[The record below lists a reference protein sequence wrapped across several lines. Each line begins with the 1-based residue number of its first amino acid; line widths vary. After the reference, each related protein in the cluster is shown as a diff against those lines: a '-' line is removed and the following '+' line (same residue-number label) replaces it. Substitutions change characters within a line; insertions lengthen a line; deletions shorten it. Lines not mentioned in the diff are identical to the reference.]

1 MRIDLS
7 NPLRRKGSN
16 VTVHQVG
23 TSHPG
28 TGIGCW
34 LIVWLSLT
42 IPTDRLFSAEPFFAA
57 EPDAGQPPRLLEHD
71 NLVDRVQEKVV
82 KIFGAGGG
90 RGLESYQTGIW
101 VGNEGHILTTW
112 STVLDVGKLRI
123 VTSDGRKFDSNI
135 VSFDPFNE
143 LALLKVDDAN
153 IQGFVVDP
161 KASCRVGQRVFAVSN
176 LFKIATGDEY
186 CSVQKG
192 VVMALA
198 PLAQRRG
205 TTKTLTQGRV
215 YILDVMTNNPGASGG
230 ALIDLQGRLVGVLGK
245 EIRDA
250 DAGIWVNYALPM
262 DVVNAAMERMISGA
276 AATTTD
282 TMKVADKP
290 HKLGDLGLTLIPD
303 VLPKTPVF
311 IDEIRRGSLADLA
324 GLRSNDLILLLNDQR
339 IDSRRSFEKLLS
351 GLNRADSFELLIQRG
366 EELIRIQIRP

>member
-1 MRIDLS
+1 MFCFVVVIGIVLL
-7 NPLRRKGSN
+7 NPATCLLAAN
-16 VTVHQVG
+16 PDG
-23 TSHPG
+23 TAP
-28 TGIGCW
+28 TG
-34 LIVWLSLT
+34 L
-42 IPTDRLFSAEPFFAA
+42 P
-57 EPDAGQPPRLLEHD
+57 EHD
-71 NLVDRVQEKVV
+71 SLVDRVQEKVV

-112 STVLDVGKLRI
+112 STVLDVGKLR
-123 VTSDGRKFDSNI
+123 VVASDGRKFDSSV

-143 LALLKVDDAN
+143 LALLKVEEADVK
-153 IQGFVVDP
+153 GFEVDP
-161 KASCRVGQRVFAVSN
+161 KMECRVGQRVFAVSN

-192 VVMALA
+192 VIMAAA

-230 ALIDLQGRLVGVLGK
+230 ALIDLKGRLVGVLGK

-262 DVVNAAMERMISGA
+262 DVVHAALERMLNGNSASTSDIV
-276 AATTTD
+276 
-282 TMKVADKP
+282 KVADKP
-290 HKLGDLGLTLIPD
+290 HKLPELGITLIPD
-303 VLPKTPVF
+303 VIPKTPVF
-311 IDEIRRGSLADLA
+311 VDDIRRGSLADLA
-324 GLRSNDLILLLNDQR
+324 GLRSNDLVLLLNDQR

-351 GLNRADSFELLIQRG
+351 GLNRADSFELLVQRG